1 MASTNKRLAQS
12 NKTHTAAL
20 VRLHYATVFDARC
33 SMSLITI
40 AILVL
45 HLLVPAHAGSLKD
58 AQDDINVF
66 RKDKGTFIFYCLRCK
81 HAEAKM
87 QERVA

>member
-1 MASTNKRLAQS
+1 LARS
-12 NKTHTAAL
+12 NKTHTVAL
-20 VRLHYATVFDARC
+20 VRLHYATAPDHRC

-58 AQDDINVF
+58 AQDGINVF
-66 RKDKGTFIFYCLRCK
+66 RKDKSRFIFYRLRCK

-87 QERVA
+87 REPAA